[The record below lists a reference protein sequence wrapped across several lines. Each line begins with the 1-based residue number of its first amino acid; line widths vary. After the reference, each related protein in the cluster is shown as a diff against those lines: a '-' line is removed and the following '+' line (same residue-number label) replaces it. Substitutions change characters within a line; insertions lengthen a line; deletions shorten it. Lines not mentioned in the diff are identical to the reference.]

1 METLQI
7 QNHFKLSIVD
17 LKSKEIKIN
26 AQDNIINAE
35 AIARGDA
42 YKLEINYE
50 NKQTNSLLL
59 ISLLSKSETSSKSA
73 VIFTEPICFDS
84 DFAKLLIREAL
95 MVAWEIGYNV
105 AFAYSANS
113 IFLACGFK
121 EVDTIFPLYN
131 YELPL
136 LCAELSWNG
145 IEKIPR
151 DLVFPLSF
159 NPYKILS

>member
-42 YKLEINYE
+42 YKLEINYG

-59 ISLLSKSETSSKSA
+59 ISLLSKSKTSSKPA
-73 VIFTEPICFDS
+73 VIFTEPICSDD

-95 MVAWEIGYNV
+95 MISWEIGYDV
-105 AFAYSANS
+105 AFANS
-113 IFLACGFK
+113 TNKIFLASGFK
-121 EVDTIFPLYN
+121 ESEKIFALYN

-145 IEKIPR
+145 IEKIQE